1 MKNQFTSII
10 IGLSIVISV
19 AIISHAYKNRNQKQ
33 ERISVTG
40 LGTKDFKSDLIVWSG
55 SFSKRAYELNNA
67 YNRLD
72 QDKQAIRN
80 YLITK
85 GVSASEIVFKGWT
98 STRILIMSMKK
109 TDKAEEFFLVIH

>member
-55 SFSKRAYELNNA
+55 SF
-67 YNRLD
+67 
-72 QDKQAIRN
+72 
-80 YLITK
+80 
-85 GVSASEIVFKGWT
+85 
-98 STRILIMSMKK
+98 
-109 TDKAEEFFLVIH
+109 